1 MEIIIRAIF
10 VCDCCLLC
18 KEPDNSIILQ
28 QLLMMTDLLASC
40 AVGANSAT
48 ESVCCT
54 VYSLEELIEVITH
67 DFVPLHRKR
76 PFMRFLVWVYMN
88 AGQERVTG
96 DTLNIARN
104 K

>member
-1 MEIIIRAIF
+1 MHICICRT
-10 VCDCCLLC
+10 
-18 KEPDNSIILQ
+18 KEPDNSTILQ

-54 VYSLEELIEVITH
+54 VYSLEELIAIIMY
-67 DFVPLHRKR
+67 DDIPLYRKR
-76 PFMRFLVWVYMN
+76 PFMRFLVWVYIN

-96 DTLNIARN
+96 DTLSIARN